1 MKIRVYTSDTYLDID
16 VKDITQEILLEQ
28 LEEGNTLAL
37 TKQDDSIV
45 ILNMINVTAIEIVK
59 EIE

>member
-1 MKIRVYTSDTYLDID
+1 MKMRVYTSDTYLDID